1 MITLKEGTE
10 LTTAVLTKLLAQRVT
25 HVTNQKYYYGLQV
38 ILDRTMT
45 DSTKPNNKL
54 VNANA
59 AYIVDVN
66 VGYFMGQPISY
77 TSKNEA
83 YMKVL
88 QDIFD
93 NNDEQNENVQ
103 IEKDC
108 SICGVGYE
116 LLYLDEDSQVRFH
129 RIPPGNMIL
138 VYNTKITPEPWL
150 AIRLYT
156 SGDDKTYVELYE
168 KTKVTLFISDKSLS
182 KLVFVREDE
191 NKFGDIPAVEYLNN
205 EELQGDF
212 DKVKTLI
219 DEYDKAESDTAND
232 FEYFTDAYLHLH
244 NLDLGTQEIKDLKIQ
259 RVLQTNGEA
268 ASTVEWVI
276 KDIQDAATEN
286 YKKRLQK
293 DIQLFSKTPNLTDEA
308 FAGNLSGIAL
318 SYKLLGMEWTATTK
332 ERQFKLALQRRIMLI
347 NKILDIKGAKYD
359 YRDIQ
364 MKFTRSIP
372 QNVAETIDT
381 LIKLYGKISEGTFL
395 NQIPFIDNPADEIV
409 RIETEREDITKRIT
423 PNGEVDLDVEVD
435 TSITGEAGA
444 VGEGTDIVQ
453 LNGAQV
459 TAATGIVKDVI
470 EGIYPKS
477 TGISMLEVLF
487 NMSTENA
494 QKLFKAVSK

>member
-1 MITLKEGTE
+1 MIILKEGTE
-10 LTTAVLTKLLAQRVT
+10 LTTAVLIELLAQRT
-25 HVTNQKYYYGLQV
+25 KHTSNQKYYYGLQD
-38 ILDRTMT
+38 ILDRTIT
-45 DSTKPNNKL
+45 DSTKPNNQL

-66 VGYFMGQPISY
+66 VGYFMGQPVSY
-77 TSKNEA
+77 TSKNKP
-83 YMKVL
+83 YMEVM

-93 NNDEQNENVQ
+93 LNDEQNENVQ
-103 IEKDC
+103 LEKDC

-129 RIPPGNMIL
+129 RIPPGNMIMI
-138 VYNTKITPEPWL
+138 YNTKITPEPWI

-156 SGDDKTYVELYE
+156 SGKDLTYVEVYE
-168 KTKVTLFISDKSLS
+168 KTTVKLYKSDSAFTSLVLES
-182 KLVFVREDE
+182 EEE

-205 EELQGDF
+205 EEVQGDF

-219 DEYDKAESDTAND
+219 DEYDKAQSDTAND
-232 FEYFTDAYLHLH
+232 LEYFTDAYLHLH

-293 DIQLFSKTPNLTDEA
+293 DIQLFSKTPNLTDES

-318 SYKLLGMEWTATTK
+318 SYKLLGMEWTAVTK
-332 ERQFKLALQRRIMLI
+332 ERQFKLALQRRMMLI
-347 NKILDIKGAKYD
+347 NNILDTKGSKYD
-359 YRDIQ
+359 YHDIQ

-372 QNVAETIDT
+372 QNVAEIVDT
-381 LIKLYGKISEGTFL
+381 LIKLFGMISEETFIS
-395 NQIPFIDNPADEIV
+395 QIPFIDNPADEIA
-409 RIETEREDITKRIT
+409 RIEVERADMTDRMT
-423 PNGEVDLDVEVD
+423 PNGEVDLDIEAD
-435 TSITGEAGA
+435 TSTTGEAGA

-459 TAATGIVKDVI
+459 TAATGIVEKVV
-470 EGIYPKS
+470 EGIFPKS

-487 NMSTENA
+487 NMSTVNA
-494 QKLFKAVSK
+494 NKLFKAVSK

>member
-10 LTTAVLTKLLAQRVT
+10 LTTAVLKKLLAQKVT

-45 DSTKPNNKL
+45 DNTKPNNKL

-168 KTKVTLFISDKSLS
+168 KTKITLFLSDASLS
-182 KLVFVREDE
+182 KLVLVSEEE

-219 DEYDKAESDTAND
+219 DEYDQAQSDTAND
-232 FEYFTDAYLHLH
+232 FEYFTDSYLHLH
-244 NLDLGTQEIKDLKIQ
+244 NMDLEDQEIKDLKIK
-259 RVLQTNGEA
+259 RVLQTTGEDA
-268 ASTVEWVI
+268 GIIEWVT
-276 KDIQDAATEN
+276 KEIQDTATEN
-286 YKKRLQK
+286 FKIRLLD
-293 DIQLFSKTPNLTDEA
+293 DIHRFSKTPNLTDES

-359 YRDIQ
+359 YREIL
-364 MKFTRSIP
+364 MKFERSLP
-372 QNVAETIDT
+372 QNEVEQVDNVVKLKGIISDATLLPMVPGIENPVDEQARID
-381 LIKLYGKISEGTFL
+381 KE
-395 NQIPFIDNPADEIV
+395 QE
-409 RIETEREDITKRIT
+409 
-423 PNGEVDLDVEVD
+423 EVDKRL
-435 TSITGEAGA
+435 
-444 VGEGTDIVQ
+444 
-453 LNGAQV
+453 
-459 TAATGIVKDVI
+459 AATGIVDLDKTD
-470 EGIYPKS
+470 
-477 TGISMLEVLF
+477 
-487 NMSTENA
+487 TEPT
-494 QKLFKAVSK
+494 K

>member
-10 LTTAVLTKLLAQRVT
+10 LTTAVLKKLLAQKVT

-45 DSTKPNNKL
+45 DNTKPNNKL

-156 SGDDKTYVELYE
+156 SGDDLVYVEVYE
-168 KTKVTLFISDKSLS
+168 KLTVKLYKTDSSFS
-182 KLVFVREDE
+182 KLIWESTLE
-191 NKFGDIPAVEYLNN
+191 NKFGDIPVVEYLNN

-244 NLDLGTQEIKDLKIQ
+244 NLDLGTQEIKELKEQ

-381 LIKLYGKISEGTFL
+381 LIKLYGKISEETFL

-409 RIETEREDITKRIT
+409 RIEAEREDITKRIT

-459 TAATGIVKDVI
+459 TAATGIVEKVV
-470 EGIYPKS
+470 EGVFPKS